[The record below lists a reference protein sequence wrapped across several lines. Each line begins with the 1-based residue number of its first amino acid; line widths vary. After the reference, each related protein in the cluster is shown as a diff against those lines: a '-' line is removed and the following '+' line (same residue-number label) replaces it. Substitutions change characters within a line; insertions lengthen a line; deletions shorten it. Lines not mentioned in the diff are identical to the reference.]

1 LPRHKK
7 GKKAREPRPLMMLDL
22 PATFAEA
29 VEAEIIDTMTDWTD
43 QMDDALR
50 RAGLGDGLNDPEA
63 GHRLWQ
69 AKYEHALATSRDPD
83 VLPTI
88 VYLAEQGHIA
98 AQRTL
103 RNHSTKLLEDGKAD
117 LPSSV
122 RTYLVRLINGLVL
135 THPADRSEVIDH
147 LFRDLGIAV
156 MVDTAALRWS
166 LPKLNSS
173 QQRRSAAYFVALV
186 MTKHGTPLTER
197 QVRRI
202 HQERAKLA
210 ARMIK
215 FLTGGGDQTI

>member
-1 LPRHKK
+1 MKHK
-7 GKKAREPRPLMMLDL
+7 GREPRPPKPTSIL

-29 VEAEIIDTMTDWTD
+29 EIIATMTGWPN
-43 QMDDALR
+43 QMDNALR
-50 RAGLGDGLNDPEA
+50 CAGLGDGLNDPEA

-69 AKYEHALATSRDPD
+69 AKYEQALATSTDPD

-98 AQRTL
+98 AQWTL
-103 RNHSTKLLEDGKAD
+103 RDHATKLLEDSKAD

-122 RTYLVRLINGLVL
+122 RTYLVRLINGLIP
-135 THPADRSEVIDH
+135 THPQDRSEVIDH
-147 LFRDLGIAV
+147 LFRDLGITV
-156 MVDTAALRWS
+156 MVDTATQRWR

-173 QQRRSAAYFVALV
+173 QSRKSAAHYVALV
-186 MTKHGTPLTER
+186 MSLTER

-202 HQERAKLA
+202 YQARAKLA

-215 FLTGGGDQTI
+215 FLGGDQTI